1 MTAKKKTFWII
12 GGVAVVLVLLV
23 ILRVV
28 SNARASRR
36 HEDVDN
42 LTVAMQRV
50 KVQSMP
56 LTLQAVGQVLPL
68 HTVQIRPQVSGMLKE
83 VYFTEGQYVTAG
95 QRLFLI
101 DPAPFQA
108 ALASAK
114 AAAENAK
121 ANADRLA
128 PLAKQDYATQQ
139 ELDDAKATSDQ
150 DAAAYQQAQINLSY
164 TDIRAPIAGR
174 TGSLAVKSGN
184 ILATTD
190 VNPLV
195 VINQMQPIQVQFNLS
210 QQFLPQIR
218 DYQGR
223 HAIKVIITHEDGS
236 GSLDQGSLVFIDNAI
251 NNSTGTVMLKASL
264 PNQHEQL
271 WPGQYVGVTVQLALQ
286 ADAVVVPQSAVLTGQ
301 DGNYVYVVQ
310 DGKAQTQDIKID
322 RQIGDL
328 AVVSAGLKG
337 GETIVTRVPRN
348 LRPGLHVVQDTVNDV
363 PAAQITVP
371 GAQQ

>member
-12 GGVAVVLVLLV
+12 GGAAVVLVLLV
-23 ILRVV
+23 TLRVI
-28 SNARASRR
+28 SNARASRK
-36 HEDVDN
+36 HDDVDN
-42 LTVAMQRV
+42 LTVAMERV

-101 DPAPFQA
+101 DQAPFGA

-139 ELDDAKATSDQ
+139 ELDNAQATADQ
-150 DAAAYQQAQINLSY
+150 DQAAYQQAQINLSY

-184 ILATTD
+184 ILAVSD

-210 QQFLPQIR
+210 QQFLPQVR
-218 DYQGR
+218 DYQAK
-223 HAIKVIITHEDGS
+223 HPIKVLVTREDGT

-251 NNSTGTVMLKASL
+251 NNSTGTVMLKASV

-271 WPGQYVGVTVQLALQ
+271 WPGQYVGITVQLAVQ

-301 DGNYVYVVQ
+301 DGNYVYVVR
-310 DGKAQTQDIKID
+310 DGKAETQGIKVD

-337 GETIVTRVPRN
+337 GEEIVTRVPRN
-348 LRPGLHVVQDTVNDV
+348 LRPGMTVIAGKDEAP
-363 PAAQITVP
+363 PAPIVSLPNSQ
-371 GAQQ
+371 

>member
-83 VYFTEGQYVTAG
+83 VYFTEGEYVTAG

-139 ELDDAKATSDQ
+139 ELDDAKATADQ

-310 DGKAQTQDIKID
+310 DGKAETQNIKID

-348 LRPGLHVVQDTVNDV
+348 LRPGLHVTQDPVNDV